1 MENKQLKKECDGVCS
16 TCPMA
21 WQIQCGATYGYMN
34 NQNQKAIV
42 ESIELLR
49 SELLELKN
57 NLVGQDLPNNPVS
70 LIQQKELSL

>member
-1 MENKQLKKECDGVCS
+1 MENNQLKKECDGVCS

-42 ESIELLR
+42 ENIELLR
-49 SELLELKN
+49 SELLDLKGK
-57 NLVGQDLPNNPVS
+57 LVGNDLPSNPVS
-70 LIQQKELSL
+70 LVSQKNISL